1 MSIPASMFPLAMLK
15 KSFSS
20 RYILISTAL
29 PVGVVA
35 ATVGFFLAAA
45 IYGFDPG
52 AVLAALVVG
61 PIVIVPMV
69 ALPVWAL
76 AWIASALRS

>member
-1 MSIPASMFPLAMLK
+1 MPT
-15 KSFSS
+15 KSFLC
-20 RYILISTAL
+20 RRFLINTAL
-29 PVGVVA
+29 PLGVVA
-35 ATVGFFLAAA
+35 ATVGFFLSAA
-45 IYGFDPG
+45 IYDFDPG

-61 PIVIVPMV
+61 PGLLALLA